1 MPTMTIRYDD
11 ELEPIL
17 DELKQ
22 HYQESTKNKV
32 IVSVLEKHMFFVRE
46 SLSLREQLI
55 QLKNQ
60 HRNLKDLLQAKDRA
74 EVNLQ
79 MFLKQDSSF

>member
-60 HRNLKDLLQAKDRA
+60 HRKLKDLLQAKDRA
-74 EVNLQ
+74 DINLQ